1 MQIEYDFTLLH
12 SSILQQ
18 YFFIYLFSYCRHR
31 MKAKYS
37 PVQVLSRFRSQ
48 SEPKDLGDV
57 GIKEEPPTCNKE
69 TRVTKNLYTKNS
81 TRNKNKGQSLR
92 RHQYHVPIYH
102 PSQLLQRIRSK
113 SEPKDTD
120 KIKTENGTYDEK
132 DVDTTELDNSV
143 FYQVVDE
150 DAKDLQVEEVDDG
163 FLMVCPPESKE
174 KESLMEDKLALIRS
188 MSDPIEL
195 VPTAPPPSPDCKLK
209 NNEKSEESTV
219 VSKNEVNY
227 KKKQESNKS
236 HLTNGDEKVKKNPPR
251 YNPDLELAKIHLKR
265 LEMVNRELNRRN
277 PGSSSGSPVME
288 RKRKKEK
295 KRRHHHRERARAQS
309 EPPELESVKTTK
321 HAHHHRSH
329 RKHRRKGQV
338 TQTSNDSDD
347 SMNAK
352 RTNICKVHNADLN
365 RTVIRGD
372 NKCTCKK
379 TDTLGENRENYVN
392 KVVSL
397 WNEHNESSGGDGD
410 IVTFKE
416 RLLALSSEKLSRQ
429 LSEDFPLNQPIDSDT
444 WVCILSLFLHVRCIV
459 T

>member
-1 MQIEYDFTLLH
+1 M
-12 SSILQQ
+12 
-18 YFFIYLFSYCRHR
+18 R
-31 MKAKYS
+31 AKYS
-37 PVQVLSRFRSQ
+37 PTQVLNRFRSQ

-57 GIKEEPPTCNKE
+57 GIKEEASPTCNKE
-69 TRVTKNLYTKNS
+69 TRPTTKNLYTKNS

-120 KIKTENGTYDEK
+120 KIKSENGTFDEK

-150 DAKDLQVEEVDDG
+150 DTKDLPVEEVDDG

-174 KESLMEDKLALIRS
+174 KESLMEEKLALIRS

-209 NNEKSEESTV
+209 NDEKSEESIV

-236 HLTNGDEKVKKNPPR
+236 HLTNGDGKVKR

-277 PGSSSGSPVME
+277 PGSASGSPVME
-288 RKRKKEK
+288 RKKKREK

-309 EPPELESVKTTK
+309 EPLELESVKTTK
-321 HAHHHRSH
+321 QAHHHRSH

-338 TQTSNDSDD
+338 ANTSNDSDD
-347 SMNAK
+347 STNTR
-352 RTNICKVHNADLN
+352 RTNVCKVHNPDLN
-365 RTVIRGD
+365 RNVIKD
-372 NKCTCKK
+372 MCSCKK
-379 TDTLGENRENYVN
+379 TNTLGENRENYVN

-444 WVCILSLFLHVRCIV
+444 WVCIFSLFFCMPNAS
-459 T
+459 